1 LRTNQWFIESFARE
15 VSNKQF
21 GTPGVDV
28 RLELLKLYLTPHHVL
43 PCDSPGYSL
52 ARGSRNVRLSCFDID
67 TEPRM
72 VENLNTFSRLTN
84 RVPKTVSQ
92 EKAAEI
98 AADWVTVFYNVPA
111 GVIETQEFITSPIPH
126 WLFCFS
132 DTLRGP
138 MQRMLFVVLLPTG
151 IVVQPKIA
159 ERL

>member
-1 LRTNQWFIESFARE
+1 
-15 VSNKQF
+15 
-21 GTPGVDV
+21 
-28 RLELLKLYLTPHHVL
+28 
-43 PCDSPGYSL
+43 
-52 ARGSRNVRLSCFDID
+52 
-67 TEPRM
+67 M

-98 AADWVTVFYNVPA
+98 AADWVTVFYNVQA